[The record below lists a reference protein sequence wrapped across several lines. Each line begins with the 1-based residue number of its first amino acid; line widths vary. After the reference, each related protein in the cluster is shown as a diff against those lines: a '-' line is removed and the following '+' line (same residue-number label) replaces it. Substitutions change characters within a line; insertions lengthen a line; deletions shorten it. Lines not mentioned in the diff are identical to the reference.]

1 MAKALNRRHHRP
13 EIHRQLPHTASP
25 PRLPCDSTWLLY
37 SKYMAFE
44 LQVHSLCTP
53 STKPMYCTPPYHSPA
68 TEHSFSLTRRMEIEN
83 IAIRKEYLDKLI
95 KAKRIIPS
103 DNYFTADESDE
114 EYGVP
119 WL

>member
-1 MAKALNRRHHRP
+1 
-13 EIHRQLPHTASP
+13 
-25 PRLPCDSTWLLY
+25 
-37 SKYMAFE
+37 
-44 LQVHSLCTP
+44 
-53 STKPMYCTPPYHSPA
+53 
-68 TEHSFSLTRRMEIEN
+68 MEIEN

-95 KAKRIIPS
+95 KAKHIIPS

>member
-1 MAKALNRRHHRP
+1 MFNGSATTGIAANLLGRRYLGLEVEEEYLSMSKA
-13 EIHRQLPHTASP
+13 
-25 PRLPCDSTWLLY
+25 
-37 SKYMAFE
+37 
-44 LQVHSLCTP
+44 
-53 STKPMYCTPPYHSPA
+53 
-68 TEHSFSLTRRMEIEN
+68 RRMEIEN

-95 KAKRIIPS
+95 KAKHIIPS